1 VGYRETYGEVAR
13 TFRPTKGFFN
23 RVRPFL
29 IADYQAERDGSLI
42 FRQISP
48 GAGMDGLF
56 SSFIRIR
63 VGFDKVRAG
72 EKTLDRTR
80 LIYEVSGSPSR
91 VFNRVGLN
99 GDAGEQV
106 DFDNS
111 RRGDGATIN
120 LFAVVRPTDH
130 LELRFDGGRRWLN
143 VEAPDANGRLFTAS
157 IARLRTQYT
166 FTARAFLRVIGQ
178 YVETKRNPELYTFE
192 VSRKSGDFS
201 GSVLLAYKLNW
212 QSVLFLG
219 YGDTRTLSDEDAL
232 ERAGRQ
238 LFLKLS
244 YAFQF

>member
-1 VGYRETYGEVAR
+1 
-13 TFRPTKGFFN
+13 
-23 RVRPFL
+23 
-29 IADYQAERDGSLI
+29 
-42 FRQISP
+42 
-48 GAGMDGLF
+48 
-56 SSFIRIR
+56 
-63 VGFDKVRAG
+63 
-72 EKTLDRTR
+72 
-80 LIYEVSGSPSR
+80 
-91 VFNRVGLN
+91 LN

-192 VSRKSGDFS
+192 VSHKSGDFS

-219 YGDTRTLSDEDAL
+219 YGDTRTLSDEDRL

-244 YAFQF
+244 YAFQL

>member
-1 VGYRETYGEVAR
+1 
-13 TFRPTKGFFN
+13 
-23 RVRPFL
+23 
-29 IADYQAERDGSLI
+29 
-42 FRQISP
+42 
-48 GAGMDGLF
+48 
-56 SSFIRIR
+56 
-63 VGFDKVRAG
+63 
-72 EKTLDRTR
+72 
-80 LIYEVSGSPSR
+80 
-91 VFNRVGLN
+91 
-99 GDAGEQV
+99 
-106 DFDNS
+106 
-111 RRGDGATIN
+111 
-120 LFAVVRPTDH
+120 
-130 LELRFDGGRRWLN
+130 LN